1 MYIKILTKD
10 LLIFQKSYKPK
21 IEVLDDDID
30 LESAMEATSLRKSEP
45 GGIEEISTT
54 KSEEKWAQPSG
65 NKIIIED
72 ITPSK
77 EQKSSSA
84 GDIKT
89 ADISSLC
96 SGQVAPKSDDYVPGG
111 DSVESERLMGEL
123 SELAS
128 VSGKIDTTE
137 QPDVESDDP
146 RDLIKA
152 EKIWR
157 LAETL
162 GSHERPGGRL
172 PIDDELEGLD

>member
-1 MYIKILTKD
+1 
-10 LLIFQKSYKPK
+10 
-21 IEVLDDDID
+21 
-30 LESAMEATSLRKSEP
+30 MEATSLRKSVANEMQ
-45 GGIEEISTT
+45 EISKT

-77 EQKSSSA
+77 EQKSSSSD
-84 GDIKT
+84 DIKI

-96 SGQVAPKSDDYVPGG
+96 SGQVPPKSGDDYIPGG
-111 DSVESERLMGEL
+111 DSVESDRLMGEL
-123 SELAS
+123 NELANA
-128 VSGKIDTTE
+128 SGKIDTTE
-137 QPDVESDDP
+137 KPEEESDDP
-146 RDLIKA
+146 RDFNKA